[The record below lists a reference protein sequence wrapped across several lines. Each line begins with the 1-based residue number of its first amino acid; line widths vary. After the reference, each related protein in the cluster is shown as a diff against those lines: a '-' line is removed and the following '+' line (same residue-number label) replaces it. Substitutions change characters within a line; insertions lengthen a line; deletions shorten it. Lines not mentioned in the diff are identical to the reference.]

1 MWPVLLSFLRGK
13 RPPGGAGYG
22 RYTRRVPGGAKRSRV
37 LVVDDDPSLR
47 LLCRVNL
54 ELEGYEVREAAT
66 LAAARAVVEA
76 EPVSVVLLDLHVGRE
91 RGEVLLDEL
100 RSREPR
106 IPVVVVT
113 GSSDVDAGELRL
125 PADAVLG
132 KPFTI
137 ESLLAI
143 VHSLAALGSAR

>member
-1 MWPVLLSFLRGK
+1 M
-13 RPPGGAGYG
+13 
-22 RYTRRVPGGAKRSRV
+22 
-37 LVVDDDPSLR
+37 LVVDDDASLR

-66 LAAARAVVEA
+66 LAAARAIVA
-76 EPVSVVLLDLHVGRE
+76 TEPVSVVLLDLHVGQE
-91 RGEVLLDEL
+91 RGEALLDEL
-100 RSREPR
+100 RSRAPR

-137 ESLLAI
+137 ESLLDA
-143 VHSLAALGSAR
+143 VRSLAAAESAR